1 MSSDNGDDPGEAEYV
16 WAGFGRGTCS
26 VRERSVNC
34 RDGGMPGW
42 RGDVATVRLMGVT
55 TSGSSHNHP
64 HFLRSVIR
72 WLQVGYPQGVP
83 GPDQVPL
90 LALLRS
96 TPLSQDQLKEVV
108 QNLTKPGSASE
119 EDGVIDGNEI
129 AARISELTNHDAG
142 PENVRRVAATL
153 AAAGW
158 PLAGIDVSEVI
169 PGDEDGEAA
178 EEIAAQLRA
187 ASQA

>member
-1 MSSDNGDDPGEAEYV
+1 M
-16 WAGFGRGTCS
+16 W
-26 VRERSVNC
+26 
-34 RDGGMPGW
+34 
-42 RGDVATVRLMGVT
+42 VT
-55 TSGSSHNHP
+55 TSDSSSNHP

-90 LALLRS
+90 FALLRS
-96 TPLSQDQLKEVV
+96 TPLSPEQINEVV
-108 QNLTKPGSASE
+108 GNLTHTGSDATA
-119 EDGVIDGNEI
+119 DGVIDGNEI
-129 AARISELTNHDAG
+129 AEKISELTHHDAG

-158 PLAGIDVSEVI
+158 PLAGIDVSEVL

-178 EEIAAQLRA
+178 EEVAARLRA
-187 ASQA
+187 SS

>member
-1 MSSDNGDDPGEAEYV
+1 
-16 WAGFGRGTCS
+16 
-26 VRERSVNC
+26 
-34 RDGGMPGW
+34 
-42 RGDVATVRLMGVT
+42 
-55 TSGSSHNHP
+55 
-64 HFLRSVIR
+64 LRSVIR

-90 LALLRS
+90 FALLRS
-96 TPLSQDQLKEVV
+96 TPLTPDQIEEVV
-108 QNLTKPGSASE
+108 RNLTRRGPGE
-119 EDGVIDGNEI
+119 VDDGVAEAVVDGNQI
-129 AARISELTNHDAG
+129 AQKISELTHRDPG

-178 EEIAAQLRA
+178 EEVAARLRA
-187 ASQA
+187 ASS